1 MEKFQLAGI
10 FHMIDF
16 YIKNYNELFIENRN
30 LKLFYFFFII
40 NLFNNHFFLAN
51 IGMKPSN
58 QEHGIKNK

>member
-30 LKLFYFFFII
+30 LKLFFFFII
-40 NLFNNHFFLAN
+40 SLFNNRFFLAN
-51 IGMKPSN
+51 ISMKPSN
-58 QEHGIKNK
+58 QEHGIKSK